1 MSESNMSATLRSG
14 AAPSIA
20 YAASSAA
27 ATPAVTTA
35 APTEATPTATPS
47 VTAPAQHLQ
56 PQPSMANKQPSQAES
71 TNADTASPATYPA
84 QVMPASVPHLVQ
96 KRSEKQ
102 ILVRTATVTRSLYQI
117 PATLKCAQLAE
128 LGKGTLTIKIETRA
142 QLAALG
148 AYLQDGPVLKDG
160 TPVHALKLEC
170 DFEALA
176 REKSSEWKEP
186 GALLAELMDCALCVK
201 SLDLGGSVLRDDDIK
216 ALGRSLSR
224 PEWKLEVLCLNGCL
238 IGDDAAQAL
247 AKGLTNH
254 ASLKNFSLQGTYM
267 LEPSWRGVLG
277 ALASCRKLETLVIH
291 PTAAGNLRMD
301 AVALILA
308 NVASLR
314 SLSCSCALRLSLY
327 PEQAEYEW
335 RTGFGDFC
343 DAVAQ
348 HPGLRSLDL
357 KGSELSPAD
366 IGRLVRALEKSS
378 SVQQLGLGDNQ
389 PDAQQTSRISTV
401 LTRNASSTSAA
412 SPTAATANT
421 ASSSTTSPQKQ

>member
-14 AAPSIA
+14 ATPSFA

-27 ATPAVTTA
+27 ATPAVTPA
-35 APTEATPTATPS
+35 APATATATPS
-47 VTAPAQHLQ
+47 GAAPVQHLQ
-56 PQPSMANKQPSQAES
+56 PQPSMANKQPAQ
-71 TNADTASPATYPA
+71 ADTDAGTESHPSFPA

-102 ILVRTATVTRSLYQI
+102 KLVRTATVTRSLYQI

-128 LGKGTLTIKIETRA
+128 LGKGTLTIKVETRA

-160 TPVHALKLEC
+160 TPVHSLKLEC
-170 DFEALA
+170 DFEALTK
-176 REKSSEWKEP
+176 EKSSEWKEP
-186 GALLAELMDCALCVK
+186 GALLAELMDCALCVT

-224 PEWKLEVLCLNGCL
+224 PEWKLEVLRLNGCL
-238 IGDDAAQAL
+238 IGDDAAQVL

-291 PTAAGNLRMD
+291 PTAAGNLPMD
-301 AVALILA
+301 EVALILA

-314 SLSCSCALRLSLY
+314 SLSCSCAQRLSLY
-327 PEQAEYEW
+327 PEQAAFEW

-343 DAVAQ
+343 TAVAQ
-348 HPGLRSLDL
+348 HLGLRALDL
-357 KGSELSPAD
+357 AGSDLSTTD
-366 IGRLVRALEKSS
+366 LGRLVQALEKNG
-378 SVQQLGLGDNQ
+378 SVEQLGLGDNQ
-389 PDAQQTSRISTV
+389 PDAQQTRRINTV
-401 LTRNASSTSAA
+401 LARNASSTNAA
-412 SPTAATANT
+412 STNAVTVNAASN
-421 ASSSTTSPQKQ
+421 STNSPQKQ